1 MQDNLSLWVFS
12 AGHPHPD
19 FSLSD
24 RTGILKSDDK
34 KWRWTES
41 EK

>member
-24 RTGILKSDDK
+24 RTVLKSDDK